1 MRIFS
6 TISFAVK
13 FGFVCLMVGL
23 CAGIYLGANA
33 ANAAMGGP

>member
-13 FGFVCLMVGL
+13 FGVLCLLIGL
-23 CAGIYLGANA
+23 GTGLYLGAHA
-33 ANAAMGGP
+33 VTAGG